1 MEPTNRLSLEPARL
15 PPPALRS
22 TLQAAPQPKPQGAV
36 VGGRSARG
44 ERGRGAE
51 EAKRGFGR
59 LGDKQNERGFK
70 RLKDSVSLLRWID
83 YEERVSTD
91 RGVFLSSEGAFWS
104 LKGQRGIKSC

>member
-1 MEPTNRLSLEPARL
+1 MDRGRQEEPASSGGIGSERATDRLSLEPARL

-22 TLQAAPQPKPQGAV
+22 TLQAAPQPEPQGAV

-70 RLKDSVSLLRWID
+70 RLKDSVSLLRWH
-83 YEERVSTD
+83 R
-91 RGVFLSSEGAFWS
+91 
-104 LKGQRGIKSC
+104 